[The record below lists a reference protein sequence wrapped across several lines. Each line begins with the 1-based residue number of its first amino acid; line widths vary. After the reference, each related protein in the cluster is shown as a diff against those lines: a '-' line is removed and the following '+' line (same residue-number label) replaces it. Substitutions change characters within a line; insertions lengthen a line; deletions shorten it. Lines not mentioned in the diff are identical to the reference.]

1 MKKNQILAG
10 LFLAGIT
17 LGACTDDYTDWANPQ
32 SNSPEEAAAKYEI
45 SFAAGADAVIDMDK
59 FYSTIEEEAQKTDS
73 VEIAALSSSNSEVA
87 SIKVNSINIC
97 LLYTSP
103 SPRDRG

>member
-59 FYSTIEEEAQKTDS
+59 FYRNSCSIFIEFRGGFNQGEQYKYQWGNHQCCIQDREY
-73 VEIAALSSSNSEVA
+73 SEGEY
-87 SIKVNSINIC
+87 S
-97 LLYTSP
+97 
-103 SPRDRG
+103 